1 MKKLIAIAI
10 AVTMAVVAVPAAGQT
25 DLQAQIDALL
35 AQIAALQA
43 QLAGG
48 TSAGAPAVC
57 SGISFTR
64 NLSLGSTGN
73 DVKCLQ
79 ALLNQDSA
87 TQVAAS
93 GVGAMGS
100 ETTYFGNLTATAVV
114 KFQNKY
120 ASEVLAPVGLTSGTG
135 FVGAQTRAKLN
146 AMLVSTPTT
155 PPTDPTTPTDPV
167 VQTEGDLE
175 VKLLGVPNN
184 VEVGQDSTN
193 VGVMSFELKAKDSDI
208 TVRRIDIR
216 SDGTVKRPS
225 KNLSQVS
232 LYDGSTLLSGVSAD
246 SYARPTGQTYFEYR
260 YNVNL
265 VIPKGTTK
273 TVNVMVSSL
282 STVTN
287 ADSYTLSV
295 PIDGIRFTDTAELSH
310 TAPAAAIARTF
321 TVTTAVT
328 GILTNTMAPDN
339 PTAGIVVGNETANTT
354 GVELLKFQTKATQNN
369 VVIDRVIFQATTTGT
384 ASAASLIN
392 AVHLYDGTTL
402 VGSETFAAGTSTTI
416 FDNLEISVAKN
427 ATKTFT
433 VKVDLNKVDGT
444 NATSGDT
451 VLIGVSSMTGEDP
464 LYNVVPASGVIT
476 GEAQTVHI
484 AGVQV
489 SNVSTSI
496 TNVVDGNNL
505 TTHGDGTVTFRLT
518 ALGDTIVIPTTGA
531 ATGTHATTTAS
542 TGATTTAVEYMIDG
556 NLIGSATLA
565 QRTINAGTYK
575 TITVRA
581 RVGSDV
587 GSRVRLEVTAL
598 TWNDLDGNAFNAPSA
613 LLESLVTP
621 TVIIDA

>member
-1 MKKLIAIAI
+1 
-10 AVTMAVVAVPAAGQT
+10 
-25 DLQAQIDALL
+25 
-35 AQIAALQA
+35 
-43 QLAGG
+43 
-48 TSAGAPAVC
+48 
-57 SGISFTR
+57 
-64 NLSLGSTGN
+64 
-73 DVKCLQ
+73 
-79 ALLNQDSA
+79 
-87 TQVAAS
+87 
-93 GVGAMGS
+93 
-100 ETTYFGNLTATAVV
+100 
-114 KFQNKY
+114 
-120 ASEVLAPVGLTSGTG
+120 
-135 FVGAQTRAKLN
+135 
-146 AMLVSTPTT
+146 
-155 PPTDPTTPTDPV
+155 
-167 VQTEGDLE
+167 
-175 VKLLGVPNN
+175 
-184 VEVGQDSTN
+184 
-193 VGVMSFELKAKDSDI
+193 DSDI

-216 SDGTVKRPS
+216 SDGMRPS

-310 TAPAAAIARTF
+310 TAPAAATIAKTF

-369 VVIDRVIFQATTTGT
+369 VVIDRVIFQASTTGT

-433 VKVDLNKVDGT
+433 VKVDLNKIDGT

-451 VLIGVSSMTGEDP
+451 VLIEVSSMTGEDP
-464 LYNVVPASGVIT
+464 SYNVVTASGVIK

-496 TNVVDGNNL
+496 TPVVDGNNL

-518 ALGDTIVIPTTGA
+518 ALGDTIVIPKTGA
-531 ATGTHATTTAS
+531 VTGTHATTTAS

-556 NLIGSATLA
+556 NLIDSATPA

-581 RVGSDV
+581 RVRSDV